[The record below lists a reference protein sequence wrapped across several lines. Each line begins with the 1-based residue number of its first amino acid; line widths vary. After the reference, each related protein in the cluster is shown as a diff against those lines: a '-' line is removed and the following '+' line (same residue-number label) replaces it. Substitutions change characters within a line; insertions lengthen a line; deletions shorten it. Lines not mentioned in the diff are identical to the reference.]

1 MTHVQRY
8 INSVLR
14 HGVAATVR
22 EFTAGTQCPC
32 MISRDS
38 AVPTYSADWHRRNPA
53 AEACNGTG
61 MIGETTVETAVKT
74 IPMDAQAI
82 GNLIKQGGSFI
93 EIGNIDAGDYLLY
106 GAVKTSNGALF
117 SFESLG
123 DKNVITLLGKAYAI
137 KETMLVPVG
146 DTVVSMV
153 LVKRVS

>member
-1 MTHVQRY
+1 M
-8 INSVLR
+8 
-14 HGVAATVR
+14 AATVR

-82 GNLIKQGGSFI
+82 GNLSNLIKQGGSFTD
-93 EIGNIDAGDYLLY
+93 IGNIDVGDYLLY
-106 GAVKTSNGALF
+106 GAVRTSTGALF

-123 DKNVITLLGKAYAI
+123 DKNVITLLGKTYAI

-146 DTVVSMV
+146 GTVVSMV

>member
-1 MTHVQRY
+1 M
-8 INSVLR
+8 
-14 HGVAATVR
+14 VR
-22 EFTAGTQCPC
+22 EFTVGTQCPC
-32 MISRDS
+32 MISRDA
-38 AVPTYSADWHRRNPA
+38 AVPTYSADWHRRNLA

-61 MIGETTVETAVKT
+61 MIGETTVETAIKT

-82 GNLIKQGGSFI
+82 GNMVKQGGTFS
-93 EIGNIDAGDYLLY
+93 EIGNIEAGDYLLY
-106 GAVKTSNGALF
+106 GAVRASTGTLF

>member
-61 MIGETTVETAVKT
+61 MIGETIVETAVKT

-82 GNLIKQGGSFI
+82 GNLIKQGGSFTD
-93 EIGNIDAGDYLLY
+93 IGNIDVGDYLLY
-106 GAVKTSNGALF
+106 GAVRTSTGALF